1 MTVVHL
7 ALLSPVTLQ
16 NMANRQLSPH
26 ELIAAIIAPPFI
38 ALMAVTAVLISIG
51 VFLSDRPF
59 GSRHVV
65 VDVGTCALF
74 GGYTVMATKALSSLI
89 SASPLTALK
98 EPVAWGAIVV
108 LVVTSV
114 LQIKFLNRALMRFES
129 KVCSLSIRYDRH

>member
-1 MTVVHL
+1 
-7 ALLSPVTLQ
+7 
-16 NMANRQLSPH
+16 MA
-26 ELIAAIIAPPFI
+26 A
-38 ALMAVTAVLISIG
+38 TAVLIG
-51 VFLSDRPF
+51 VGVWLSSSPF

-108 LVVTSV
+108 LVATSV

-129 KVCSLSIRYDRH
+129 KVGNRTLIRR

>member
-1 MTVVHL
+1 M
-7 ALLSPVTLQ
+7 
-16 NMANRQLSPH
+16 
-26 ELIAAIIAPPFI
+26 I
-38 ALMAVTAVLISIG
+38 ALMAVTAALVG
-51 VFLSDRPF
+51 VGVWLSDQPF
-59 GSRHVV
+59 GAHNVI

-89 SASPLTALK
+89 SASPLTALR

-129 KVCSLSIRYDRH
+129 KVGRARTLC